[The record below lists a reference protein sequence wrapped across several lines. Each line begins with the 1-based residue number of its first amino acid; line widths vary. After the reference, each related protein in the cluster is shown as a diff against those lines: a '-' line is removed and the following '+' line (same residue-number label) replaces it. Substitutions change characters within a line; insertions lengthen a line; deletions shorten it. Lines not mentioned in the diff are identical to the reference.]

1 MQKTRLAIFASG
13 AGSNAVNLI
22 RYFKDHS
29 FIEVVM
35 VVCNRSNAPVVQRVK
50 EHNVPCVLITNDE
63 ANQGQFLV
71 NLMEKNHVNGLVLAG
86 YLRQIPKELIERFT
100 DRIINLHPSL
110 LPKYGGPGMYGDR
123 VHEAVLANHEQ
134 LTGITIH
141 LVNEE
146 YDKGAIL
153 EQVEFTIPT
162 NMSLA
167 ELKSAIHGIEQI
179 HFPLIVERTFNQIT

>member
-22 RYFKDHS
+22 TYFKDHPLV
-29 FIEVVM
+29 EVKLI
-35 VVCNRSNAPVVQRVK
+35 VCNRPNAPVVQRVK
-50 EHNVPCVLITNDE
+50 EHNAPCVLITNDE
-63 ANQGQFLV
+63 ATDGHSLID
-71 NLMEKNHVNGLVLAG
+71 LMEKHHINGIVLAG
-86 YLRQIPKELIERFT
+86 YLRQIPKELIAHFA

-153 EQVEFTIPT
+153 EQVEFPIPK
-162 NMSLA
+162 NMTLA
-167 ELKSAIHGIEQI
+167 ELKSAIHCIEQE

>member
-22 RYFKDHS
+22 RYFKDRP
-29 FIEVVM
+29 FIDVAL
-35 VVCNRSNAPVVQRVK
+35 VVCNRPNAPVVQRVK
-50 EHNVPCVLITNDE
+50 EQNAPCVLITNDE
-63 ANQGQFLV
+63 ATDGQFLID
-71 NLMEKNHVNGLVLAG
+71 LMEKHHINGIVLAG
-86 YLRQIPKELIERFT
+86 YLRQIPKELIAHFT

-123 VHEAVLANHEQ
+123 VHEAVLANQEQ
-134 LTGITIH
+134 FTGITIH

-153 EQVEFTIPT
+153 EQVEFPIPV
-162 NMSLA
+162 NMTLA
-167 ELKSAIHGIEQI
+167 ELKSAIHGIEEE
-179 HFPLIVERTFNQIT
+179 HFPLIVERTFNQFT

>member
-22 RYFKDHS
+22 RYFKDRP
-29 FIEVVM
+29 FIDVAL
-35 VVCNRSNAPVVQRVK
+35 VVCNRPNAPVVQRVK
-50 EHNVPCVLITNDE
+50 EDNVPCILISNKETTD
-63 ANQGQFLV
+63 GQFLIG
-71 NLMEKNHVNGLVLAG
+71 LMEKHRINGIVLAG
-86 YLRQIPKELIERFT
+86 YLRQIPKELIDHFT

-134 LTGITIH
+134 FTGITIH

-153 EQVEFTIPT
+153 EQVQFPIPV
-162 NMSLA
+162 NMTLA
-167 ELKSAIHGIEQI
+167 ELKSAIHGIEEE
-179 HFPLIVERTFNQIT
+179 HFPLIVERTFNQFT

>member
-22 RYFKDHS
+22 TYFKDHP
-29 FIEVVM
+29 FVEVKLI
-35 VVCNRSNAPVVQRVK
+35 VCNRPNAPVVQRVK
-50 EHNVPCVLITNDE
+50 EYNAPCVLITNDE
-63 ANQGQFLV
+63 ATDGHSLID
-71 NLMEKNHVNGLVLAG
+71 LMEKHHINGIVLAG
-86 YLRQIPKELIERFT
+86 YLRQIPKELIAHFA

-153 EQVEFTIPT
+153 EQVEFPIPK
-162 NMSLA
+162 NMTLA
-167 ELKSAIHGIEQI
+167 ELKSAIHCIEQE

>member
-22 RYFKDHS
+22 RYFKDHP
-29 FIEVVM
+29 IIDVAL
-35 VVCNRSNAPVVQRVK
+35 VVCNRSNAPVVDRVK
-50 EHNVPCVLITNDE
+50 EVNVPCLLISNEETSD
-63 ANQGQFLV
+63 GQFLID
-71 NLMEKNHVNGLVLAG
+71 LMEKHHINGIVLAG
-86 YLRQIPKELIERFT
+86 YLRQIPKELIEHFT

-123 VHEAVLANHEQ
+123 VHEAVLANQEQ
-134 LTGITIH
+134 FTGITIH

-153 EQVEFTIPT
+153 EQVQFPIPE
-162 NMSLA
+162 NMTLA
-167 ELKSAIHGIEQI
+167 ELKSAIHRIEQK